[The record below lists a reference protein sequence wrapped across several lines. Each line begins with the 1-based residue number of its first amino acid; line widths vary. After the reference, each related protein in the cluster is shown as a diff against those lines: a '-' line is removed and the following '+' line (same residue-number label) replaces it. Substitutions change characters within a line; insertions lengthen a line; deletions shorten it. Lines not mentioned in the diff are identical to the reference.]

1 MGKINVLGFEVA
13 NLIAAG
19 EVVERPASVLK
30 ELLENAIDA
39 GATQI
44 TAEIK
49 HGGVSLMR
57 VSDNG
62 CGMTAEDLPLAIRRH
77 ATSKI
82 QSAEDLDSIATLGFR
97 GEALA
102 AIAAVSKLTILTK
115 TKSAQMGTML
125 SSDGGVVTD
134 LCEVGC
140 ADGTTVVVEQLF
152 ADVPARRKF
161 LKKDRTEAAAAGA
174 LLEKMAIS
182 HPEISFRFVSDNEC
196 RFVTEGDGD
205 TKHTLYALYGKDFA
219 SNLLSV
225 DGMQGGVE
233 VKGFV
238 GSSQNTRGN
247 RGYQNVFINGR
258 YVKSRTVMAALEEA
272 FTSYIAPERY
282 PVCCLYLTIDHS
294 KVDVNV
300 HPAKTEV
307 RFSDERPVFEAVY
320 WAVRSA
326 LEQNTGRPELKL
338 DERLQKGQALA
349 HSYAPVVGKG
359 EKPVQMTLTPPLKA
373 KPPQTVSPT
382 PTVASP
388 KESVQTIERMYS
400 TMEDSGLMS
409 ASLGSSFHKSPQPS
423 AIEWGFGANKSLQN
437 SNNPSNPP
445 VKAEEI
451 PPAFAP
457 ATPTVEQTP
466 PPFAESQATADA
478 SVLEAEEKTPWRVLG
493 TIHHFYIV
501 VETEE
506 GMLLIDQH
514 AAHERVLFEEFLEQQ
529 TLYGRVAS
537 QGLLLPLELS
547 LSADGYEVARD
558 EIDAF
563 MQIGYSY
570 QFLQGRILAL
580 TEIPASLDPSSA
592 EAFFQKTLEE
602 MAKGK
607 ATPAISEQ
615 KRQERTLYQM
625 ACKAAIKGGRVYD
638 ESHIAWLCQ
647 KLQTLPDILVCPHGR
662 PIAYLLS
669 KKELDRFF
677 GRI

>member
-57 VSDNG
+57 VTDNG

-82 QSAEDLDSIATLGFR
+82 QSADDLDGIATLGFR

-102 AIAAVSKLTILTK
+102 AIAAVSHLTILTK
-115 TKSAQMGTML
+115 TPDAEMGTML
-125 SSDGGVVTD
+125 VSEGGRVTD
-134 LCEVGC
+134 LSEVGC

-152 ADVPARRKF
+152 AEVPARRKF
-161 LKKDRTEAAAAGA
+161 LKKDRTEATAAGA
-174 LLEKMAIS
+174 LIEKMAMS
-182 HPEISFRFVSDNEC
+182 RPDISFRFISDGEC
-196 RFVTEGDGD
+196 KFVTEGKGD
-205 TKHTLYALYGKDFA
+205 AKHTLYALYGKDFA
-219 SNLLSV
+219 QNLLTV
-225 DGMQGGVE
+225 EGKQGGIGVS
-233 VKGFV
+233 GYI

-282 PVCCLYLTIDHS
+282 PVCCLYLAIDFT

-320 WAVRSA
+320 WAVRGA
-326 LEQNTGRPELKL
+326 LEQNTHRPEMKL
-338 DERLQKGQALA
+338 DDRRQKGQALLGA
-349 HSYAPVVGKG
+349 FAAAGRQG
-359 EKPVQMTLTPPLKA
+359 ERVEQITLTPPLSI
-373 KPPQTVSPT
+373 KPKQETEPA
-382 PTVASP
+382 VASP
-388 KESVQTIERMYS
+388 K
-400 TMEDSGLMS
+400 
-409 ASLGSSFHKSPQPS
+409 ASLGAIKSIHGAMEESKIFSAPLGESFHPTPRSPFS
-423 AIEWGFGANKSLQN
+423 ELGFGVNKTLQN
-437 SNNPSNPP
+437 GS
-445 VKAEEI
+445 
-451 PPAFAP
+451 
-457 ATPTVEQTP
+457 TP
-466 PPFAESQATADA
+466 PPAPEKAEVAPTVFVPSVSYETPSAAEQAP
-478 SVLEAEEKTPWRVLG
+478 VLPLVEEKSLTPWRVLG
-493 TIHHFYIV
+493 VIHRFYIV

-514 AAHERVLFEEFLEQQ
+514 AAHERVLFEEMLSEQKNN
-529 TLYGRVAS
+529 GKVAS
-537 QGLLLPLELS
+537 QSLLLSLEMS
-547 LSADGYEVARD
+547 LSAEGLDMARD
-558 EIDAF
+558 EADTFARL
-563 MQIGYSY
+563 GYTYELLS
-570 QFLQGRILAL
+570 GRLISLK
-580 TEIPASLDPSSA
+580 EIPSSLDTATA

-607 ATPAISEQ
+607 ANPQISDE
-615 KRQERTLYQM
+615 KRREKTLYQM
-625 ACKAAIKGGRVYD
+625 ACKAAIKGGRAYD

-647 KLQTLPDILVCPHGR
+647 KLQALPDILVCPHGR

>member
-39 GATQI
+39 GATQV

-49 HGGVSLMR
+49 HGGVSLIR

-62 CGMTAEDLPLAIRRH
+62 CGMTADDLPLAIRRH

-82 QSAEDLDSIATLGFR
+82 QNAEDLDSIATLGFR

-115 TKSAQMGTML
+115 TKDAEMGTML
-125 SSDGGVVTD
+125 VAEGGRVTD
-134 LCEVGC
+134 LSEVGC

-152 ADVPARRKF
+152 AEVPARRKF
-161 LKKDRTEAAAAGA
+161 LKKDRTEATAAGA
-174 LLEKMAIS
+174 LLEKMAMS
-182 HPEISFRFVSDNEC
+182 RPDVSFRFVCDGEC
-196 RFVTEGDGD
+196 RFITEGDGNSQ
-205 TKHTLYALYGKDFA
+205 HTLHALYGKDFA
-219 SNLLSV
+219 QNLLKVEGQQS
-225 DGMQGGVE
+225 GVG
-233 VKGFV
+233 VSGYI

-282 PVCCLYLTIDHS
+282 PVCCLYLTIDFS

-307 RFSDERPVFEAVY
+307 RFSDERPIFEAVY
-320 WAVRSA
+320 WAVRGA
-326 LEQNTGRPELKL
+326 LEQNTRRPEMKL
-338 DERLQKGQALA
+338 DDRLQQGRALA
-349 HSYAPVVGKG
+349 NAFAPRAGQG
-359 EKPVQMTLTPPLKA
+359 EKVEQMTLTPPLRA
-373 KPPQTVSPT
+373 KPPQKEERPT
-382 PTVASP
+382 ASP
-388 KESVQTIERMYS
+388 KES
-400 TMEDSGLMS
+400 
-409 ASLGSSFHKSPQPS
+409 
-423 AIEWGFGANKSLQN
+423 FGAVARVHTAMQGSGIFTASIKSDFHSVPEN
-437 SNNPSNPP
+437 
-445 VKAEEI
+445 
-451 PPAFAP
+451 
-457 ATPTVEQTP
+457 
-466 PPFAESQATADA
+466 PFAELGFGVGAKPQSTPTPTATPQPKEQTSPFPPLEIEEKPTPTESAPVE
-478 SVLEAEEKTPWRVLG
+478 SPMVLENEKTPWRVLG

-514 AAHERVLFEEFLEQQ
+514 AAHERVLFEEMLYEQKMN
-529 TLYGRVAS
+529 GRIAS
-537 QGLLLPLELS
+537 QRLLLPLEMS
-547 LSADGYEVARD
+547 LSAEGIEVVREEYTAFAKLGYDYEFV
-558 EIDAF
+558 
-563 MQIGYSY
+563 S
-570 QFLQGRILAL
+570 GRIVSM
-580 TEIPASLDPSSA
+580 TEIPSSLDTATA
-592 EAFFQKTLEE
+592 EAFFQKTVEE

-607 ATPAISEQ
+607 ATPSISEE
-615 KRQERTLYQM
+615 KRQEKTLYQM
-625 ACKAAIKGGRVYD
+625 ACKAAIKGGRAYD
-638 ESHIAWLCQ
+638 DSHISWLCQ
-647 KLQTLPDILVCPHGR
+647 KLQELPDILVCPHGR